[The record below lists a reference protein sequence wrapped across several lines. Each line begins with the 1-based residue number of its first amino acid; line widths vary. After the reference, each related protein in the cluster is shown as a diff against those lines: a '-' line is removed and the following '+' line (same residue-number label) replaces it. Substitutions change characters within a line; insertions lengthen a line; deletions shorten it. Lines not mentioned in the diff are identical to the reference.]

1 MKNYTQLIAGIV
13 IGSALTG
20 SFAFANNLRTFLA
33 EEADFP
39 VMVNGSP
46 VTLDMPVVTIQDRT
60 YLPLR
65 AMGNVLGIK
74 VDWNEEKAQAEV
86 VTDATPA
93 PTSTATPTPEA
104 TPTPTDATATPIPT
118 DSVTGGPL
126 YTNDGLEIEIGWNHI
141 TGEGYVLKGRI
152 EKKLKAMGYTY
163 RFGID
168 MLADESWNA
177 VITDIPHDDFNQELI
192 PLDFYYSTISPY
204 ILSLPK
210 K

>member
-1 MKNYTQLIAGIV
+1 MKNCKQLIAGIV

-20 SFAFANNLRTFLA
+20 SLAFANNVRTFLA
-33 EEADFP
+33 EEANFP

-93 PTSTATPTPEA
+93 PTSTVTPTPES
-104 TPTPTDATATPIPT
+104 TPTPTDVVTPPPT
-118 DSVTGGPL
+118 STTRLAETP
-126 YTNDGLEIEIGWNHI
+126 DGLEIYYFG
-141 TGEGYVLKGRI
+141 GDVGYVRGSEVVDHMIKLGLPQYRYSVDKIVDI
-152 EKKLKAMGYTY
+152 ENGYETVIANIPRNEEHPTY
-163 RFGID
+163 
-168 MLADESWNA
+168 
-177 VITDIPHDDFNQELI
+177 IPA
-192 PLDFYYSTISPY
+192 DFYIDTI
-204 ILSLPK
+204 LPFINSK
-210 K
+210 IQ